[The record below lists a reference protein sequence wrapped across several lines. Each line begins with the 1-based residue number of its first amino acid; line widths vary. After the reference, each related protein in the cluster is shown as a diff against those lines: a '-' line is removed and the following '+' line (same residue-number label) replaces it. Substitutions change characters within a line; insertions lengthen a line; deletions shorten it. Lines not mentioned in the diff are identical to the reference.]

1 MSLEDLTKQIKERNP
16 NKADKIISLLD
27 LSDIPLASDRVG
39 TNQLTACPSIFIA
52 RQMTKSGNKVFQYLF
67 SKQRVNSENILSY
80 HGAEIPYVFGTHD
93 AYLPTTNNDLKLT
106 ESMMNYWTQFAKKGN
121 PNSDNTDVYWDEFGD
136 DENYIILD
144 NTIKTDQKLER
155 ELCDLIFTN

>member
-1 MSLEDLTKQIKERNP
+1 MSIEDLIKQITERNP
-16 NKADKIISLLD
+16 GKADKIMSLLD

-52 RQMTKSGNKVFQYLF
+52 RQMTKSGNKVYQYLF

-93 AYLPTTNNDLKLT
+93 LYLPTTNKDQKLT
-106 ESMMNYWTQFAKKGN
+106 ASMMNYWTQFAKTGN
-121 PNSDNTDVYWDEFGD
+121 PNSEDTDVFWSEFGD

-144 NTIKTDQKLER
+144 TTIKTDQKLER